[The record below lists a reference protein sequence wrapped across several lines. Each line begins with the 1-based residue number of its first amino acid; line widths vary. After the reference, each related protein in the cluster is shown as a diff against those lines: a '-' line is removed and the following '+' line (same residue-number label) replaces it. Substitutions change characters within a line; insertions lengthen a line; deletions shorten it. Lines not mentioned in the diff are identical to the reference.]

1 MFLQIFFVLAGRLHP
16 ALVHLPIGILLLAC
30 CFELLAGGKKFS
42 FLQPAIRPMM
52 FWGMV
57 AAVLSVLSGLALAAE
72 DDYTDDIVNTH
83 QWVGIS
89 LAVIAIILYILYRR
103 SVNRKLVKTFSLIT
117 LCLVFVTGHLG
128 GSITHGEGFITA
140 AFDGS
145 EEATPIK
152 PIPDIQNVMA
162 YNGVVQPIF
171 EARCYRCHSESK
183 QKGKLRL
190 DNQEFILKGGKSKK
204 TIVAGKPEE
213 SELIQRLLLPLE
225 DDDHMPPKGKP
236 QLSKEQ
242 IQYLQWWVGTG
253 VDFQKKVG
261 DLPQTEAIKP
271 ALLALEAGSATPEEQ
286 MAGIPDEPVVAA
298 DTAIIAKLSRAGV
311 ALLPVARESNYLSA
325 NFVTAGKKA
334 ETLIDELIPLKKQ
347 LVSLKLDGA
356 NVHDSTLKKI
366 AQLSALRNLQ
376 ISHTPVTDEGIRY
389 LAQLQELR
397 SLNLVNTEITA
408 LGLEK
413 LRGNKEIK
421 NIYLYQTGVKEAD
434 MARLKTIFPKSQL
447 EFGNYTLPMLA
458 TDTTEVKF

>member
-1 MFLQIFFVLAGRLHP
+1 MFLQIFFDLAGRLHP

-162 YNGVVQPIF
+162 YNGV
-171 EARCYRCHSESK
+171 
-183 QKGKLRL
+183 
-190 DNQEFILKGGKSKK
+190 
-204 TIVAGKPEE
+204 
-213 SELIQRLLLPLE
+213 IQRLLLPLE
-225 DDDHMPPKGKP
+225 DDDHLPPKGKP

-242 IQYLQWWVGTG
+242 RQYLQWWVGTG

-298 DTAIIAKLSRAGV
+298 DTAIIAKLNRAGV

-376 ISHTPVTDEGIRY
+376 ISHTPVTDEGISY

>member
-1 MFLQIFFVLAGRLHP
+1 MPLLWLLLLKLSPPRG
-16 ALVHLPIGILLLAC
+16 LVADDLPI
-30 CFELLAGGKKFS
+30 
-42 FLQPAIRPMM
+42 
-52 FWGMV
+52 
-57 AAVLSVLSGLALAAE
+57 
-72 DDYTDDIVNTH
+72 
-83 QWVGIS
+83 
-89 LAVIAIILYILYRR
+89 
-103 SVNRKLVKTFSLIT
+103 
-117 LCLVFVTGHLG
+117 
-128 GSITHGEGFITA
+128 
-140 AFDGS
+140 
-145 EEATPIK
+145 
-152 PIPDIQNVMA
+152 
-162 YNGVVQPIF
+162 
-171 EARCYRCHSESK
+171 
-183 QKGKLRL
+183 
-190 DNQEFILKGGKSKK
+190 
-204 TIVAGKPEE
+204 
-213 SELIQRLLLPLE
+213 
-225 DDDHMPPKGKP
+225 
-236 QLSKEQ
+236 Q
-242 IQYLQWWVGTG
+242 I
-253 VDFQKKVG
+253 
-261 DLPQTEAIKP
+261 
-271 ALLALEAGSATPEEQ
+271 
-286 MAGIPDEPVVAA
+286 
-298 DTAIIAKLSRAGV
+298 RAGV

-376 ISHTPVTDEGIRY
+376 IRHTPVTDEGIRY